1 MYTPKPVRTDDI
13 ILDDEIVALSEQI
26 AKNTHE
32 VWSAGRIADGWSFG
46 AVRDDAAKKHPCLI
60 PYEELPER
68 EKDFDRNTA
77 LQTLRLIVKLGYR
90 IEKEDPKC

>member
-32 VWSAGRIADGWSFG
+32 VWSAGRIADGWSYG
-46 AVRDDAAKKHPCLI
+46 PVRDDEKKQHPCLI
-60 PYEELPER
+60 PYEELSEE
-68 EKDFDRNTA
+68 EKEYDRATS
-77 LQTLRLIVKLGYR
+77 LETLKLVMKLGYT
-90 IEKEDPKC
+90 IKKGE

>member
-1 MYTPKPVRTDDI
+1 MYIPKPIDTSSI
-13 ILDDEIVALSEQI
+13 TLSPEIMELCEQL
-26 AKNTHE
+26 AKNVHE
-32 VWSAGRIADGWSFG
+32 VWSEGRIADGWSFG

-90 IEKEDPKC
+90 IEKEDPQC